1 MNTSDTRTA
10 IAAVAAI
17 TVVWGV
23 QVFAGSSADNDA
35 LRSQRRPQEEGIAA
49 ASLPYREDIVA
60 FDNSATAGVRLAGTL
75 TLPPG
80 TGPFPGVVLIS
91 GSGPNTR
98 DDELADHKLALV
110 LADALTRDGC
120 AVLRYDKRGVA
131 KSTGDYEAATTLDF
145 ASDVTAAVIY
155 LRGRSDIANAKVGL
169 IGHSEGAT
177 IAAMVAARDP
187 SLAFIVMMAGFGIPG
202 KILVA
207 EQTRRI
213 AIADGQSPAMAAH
226 AYNLNRRLYDAITAS
241 KDQSDAEARVRK
253 ILATTK
259 PKAEKEQADQAILFT
274 KLPSMRFI
282 LAFDPSQ
289 MLGDVQVP
297 ALALYGSKDLVVPAD
312 LNVPVLRRTLIHNK
326 DVTIKEMPGLNHL
339 FQHAKTGS
347 PREFGEIEETLSPE
361 VLVIISKW
369 VAYHMS

>member
-23 QVFAGSSADNDA
+23 QAFAGSSADNDA

-177 IAAMVAARDP
+177 IAAMVAAKDP
-187 SLAFIVMMAGFGIPG
+187 SLAFIVMMAGFSIPG

-226 AYNLNRRLYDAITAS
+226 AYNLNRRPYDAITAS

-297 ALALYGSKDLVVPAD
+297 ALALYGSKDLVVPAN
-312 LNVPVLRRTLIHNK
+312 LNVPVLRRTLIHDK